1 MYPFLLSYS
10 LPVSIEGK
18 DLMQGFELLR
28 WQYSEQ
34 INGSVLS
41 GLYHL
46 LYLKA
51 HMHIHPINTLVMNGK

>member
-1 MYPFLLSYS
+1 
-10 LPVSIEGK
+10 
-18 DLMQGFELLR
+18 MQGFELLR

-51 HMHIHPINTLVMNGK
+51 HMHIHPINILVMNGK